1 MVIESNCDVAIIGAG
16 PYGLSAAAHLRRAG
30 VDARVFG
37 QPMEFWEHQ
46 MPAGMRLRSPWHAS
60 HISDPAGAFTLDRYE
75 RERGAAIDRPIP
87 LRDFIG
93 YARWFQRS
101 IVPDLDPRKVTVIRT
116 NGGRFRLTLEDRQV
130 IETRRVVIAAG
141 IARFA
146 FRPKEFGCV
155 PRGLATHSCEHRD
168 FARLAGRSV
177 IVVGAGQSAVESAAL
192 LNEAGARVELIA
204 RTPAINWL
212 TRSSQLHRLPGFVRA
227 LLYHRTDVGPALV
240 SQLVARPHLFRL
252 LPRRAQDRLA
262 QRSIRPAASGW
273 LRPMVEGVRFTM
285 GRRIAGASHD
295 RDRVRIALDDGSI
308 READHVLLATG
319 YRVDIARYCF
329 MPAELLRA
337 IRRADGYP
345 VLSTGLKSSVAGI
358 YFVGAPAAYS
368 FGPLVRFVSGTAFA
382 SASLTE
388 SILNSFAKGE

>member
-1 MVIESNCDVAIIGAG
+1 
-16 PYGLSAAAHLRRAG
+16 
-30 VDARVFG
+30 
-37 QPMEFWEHQ
+37 
-46 MPAGMRLRSPWHAS
+46 
-60 HISDPAGAFTLDRYE
+60 
-75 RERGAAIDRPIP
+75 
-87 LRDFIG
+87 
-93 YARWFQRS
+93 
-101 IVPDLDPRKVTVIRT
+101 
-116 NGGRFRLTLEDRQV
+116 
-130 IETRRVVIAAG
+130 
-141 IARFA
+141 
-146 FRPKEFGCV
+146 
-155 PRGLATHSCEHRD
+155 
-168 FARLAGRSV
+168 
-177 IVVGAGQSAVESAAL
+177 
-192 LNEAGARVELIA
+192 
-204 RTPAINWL
+204 
-212 TRSSQLHRLPGFVRA
+212 
-227 LLYHRTDVGPALV
+227 
-240 SQLVARPHLFRL
+240 
-252 LPRRAQDRLA
+252 
-262 QRSIRPAASGW
+262 
-273 LRPMVEGVRFTM
+273 MVEGVRFTM